1 MYHYNFTNDLRID
14 NLDSKLKEVA
24 DAFLNNAVPSANDDK
39 SKNNNYNT
47 IGYYF
52 NLKAKGNCARLSASN
67 NTKKVVLNFIKKFQF
82 PNPRT
87 QFDLQN
93 SHKDNILLSPMR
105 EIVKLLYVLFFIDP
119 LNAYIEKEEIQNFIF
134 YNSEIAKR
142 KNYNI
147 INTAYQIIQY
157 RRDGKLP
164 ANIDTDS
171 GSHIWNHQ
179 ERQLREMVKVLLY
192 TGCFIETNGKMQ
204 INIQDANKDNKSD
217 LLDIITYNSYWE
229 YDESKE
235 FDQNKESYQIYMDN
249 DLTDENWQD
258 SNLQTYTTSEI
269 PYSRNRIIFGAPGTG
284 KSRQLNDDAEKFFNQ
299 ENDNDS
305 DKNKIFAKIHTAFTN
320 NNNFL
325 QVLNA
330 IGFSYCA
337 EIKTLLNGNTSKKNI
352 AETFFKDKEE
362 HIKKRSADAFYFP
375 LITKKEDFKYSGNG
389 DFKSFFESKIQ
400 EFQKKQVGQET
411 EKTSLF
417 NALGYY
423 NSEEIRVLLGLPKE
437 TDIENYNVV
446 QMTIPEAQWLWRGV
460 SAAQIELE
468 MNYVERVTFHPNYS
482 YAHFVGTYKPVQDKD
497 DPKQIRYEYV
507 PGPFM
512 RTLTKALNNP
522 GSNFLLI
529 IEEINRANVAA
540 VFGDVFQML
549 DRDDKGASEYPIA
562 ASEDIKKYLKDEIKT
577 GNIDLEQIRIPSN
590 MYIWATMNSADQGV
604 FPMDAAFKRRWNF
617 EYLGID
623 ENENEVQNYYIPMG
637 KDRNVSWNDFRKALN
652 NKLSENGTNEDKLLG
667 PFFLSSKDL
676 ENALKDREA
685 FIKLF
690 KSKVL
695 MYLFE
700 DVVKMNPGKL
710 FADIGNNPMRYSGIC
725 KAFDEKGEKIFGF
738 SLEQN
743 NDGTPS

>member
-1 MYHYNFTNDLRID
+1 MLPDLNQIIVDIKRQLKEFPLNDISLNEQFKSNFKQHINKDGYDVLFSDHSAIIINPKKQRIYLSNSWFYLAKYAVRLAKAVKEYRDFTEKFIDDRFDDIKLISTEITDHKKFYEYFRKSPKQIDKEKITNIFLEELKKYNDITDIEGIAD
-14 NLDSKLKEVA
+14 NLIKFITDYDWWLGGKTIDRS
-24 DAFLNNAVPSANDDK
+24 ND
-39 SKNNNYNT
+39 
-47 IGYYF
+47 YYVSPV
-52 NLKAKGNCARLSASN
+52 LG
-67 NTKKVVLNFIKKFQF
+67 VLNLINASQ
-82 PNPRT
+82 
-87 QFDLQN
+87 
-93 SHKDNILLSPMR
+93 SYIA
-105 EIVKLLYVLFFIDP
+105 EITRY
-119 LNAYIEKEEIQNFIF
+119 YIENELLPTYLPDIKHTTENQ
-134 YNSEIAKR
+134 
-142 KNYNI
+142 KN
-147 INTAYQIIQY
+147 
-157 RRDGKLP
+157 
-164 ANIDTDS
+164 
-171 GSHIWNHQ
+171 
-179 ERQLREMVKVLLY
+179 
-192 TGCFIETNGKMQ
+192 
-204 INIQDANKDNKSD
+204 
-217 LLDIITYNSYWE
+217 
-229 YDESKE
+229 
-235 FDQNKESYQIYMDN
+235 
-249 DLTDENWQD
+249 
-258 SNLQTYTTSEI
+258 TTF
-269 PYSRNRIIFGAPGTG
+269 PRNRIIFGAPGTG
-284 KSRQLNDDAEKFFNQ
+284 KSHQLNDDAKKFFNQ

-352 AETFFKDKEE
+352 AETFFKDQLE
-362 HIKKRSADAFYFP
+362 HTKKHSADAFYFP

-400 EFQKKQVGQET
+400 EFQKNQVGQET
-411 EKTSLF
+411 RKTPLF

-423 NSEEIRVLLGLPKE
+423 NSEEILALLGFSE
-437 TDIENYNVV
+437 EDDIGNYNVV
-446 QMTIPEAQWLWRGV
+446 QTRYNLTTTEAQWLWRGV

-468 MNYVERVTFHPNYS
+468 QIKMNYVERVTFHPNYS

-522 GSNFLLI
+522 GSKFLLI

-540 VFGDVFQML
+540 VFGDVFQLL
-549 DRDDKGASEYPIA
+549 DRDDKGTSEYPIV

-623 ENENEVQNYYIPMG
+623 TKANDAKGDIPIG
-637 KDRNVSWNDFRKALN
+637 SP
-652 NKLSENGTNEDKLLG
+652 NGTTDFDMINWNKFRTKLNEKLKSLDNIRVNEDKLLG
-667 PFFLSSKDL
+667 PFFISQSDIKKSNTDYESKKQFRD
-676 ENALKDREA
+676 K
-685 FIKLF
+685 F

-700 DVVKMNPGKL
+700 DVVKMNPGNL
-710 FADIGNNPMRYSGIC
+710 FVCGKNNPHFSEICQTFDDKGI
-725 KAFDEKGEKIFGF
+725 KELFGF
-738 SLEQN
+738 TDEEY
-743 NDGTPS
+743 GEMKA